1 MRSKAT
7 TVGEYCVR
15 EVVTAGRD
23 TPIVGCAKRM
33 HDEHVGSLV
42 VVERRDGRDVPVGIV
57 TDRDIAIEVVAFEV
71 DASTLTAGDVMST
84 DLALARESDDL
95 LSVLAVMREHGVR
108 RLPVVDAGGA
118 LAGIVSADNLLEVL
132 AEEIDGL
139 VRVVKAEQS
148 RERVTRA
155 SAS

>member
-23 TPIVGCAKRM
+23 TPIVACAKRM

-42 VVERRDGRDVPVGIV
+42 VVEQRDGLAVPVGIV

-71 DASTLTAGDVMST
+71 DASTLTAGD
-84 DLALARESDDL
+84 DDL

-108 RLPVVDAGGA
+108 RLPVVDAAGA

-148 RERVTRA
+148 RERSTRA